1 MSDRPFLHYN
11 DLVLVSDVDDRS
23 GTRRTYENHPGDELA
38 YKLLHNSRIL
48 LKITYLL
55 SIKAM
60 SAATSKRI
68 MQSMY
73 LFEWLEKTEPKFAA
87 ILFITFFLYPFRGLI
102 SEAKICGLQIRW
114 FGSITVF
121 FKNADLFDQ
130 CQKMRGPDFYWVSYK
145 SMCVSISAT
154 CREDTLWSCLWID
167 REEHPANIYAGGCPI
182 GVGHDGER
190 GA

>member
-1 MSDRPFLHYN
+1 MSDLPFLHYN
-11 DLVLVSDVDDRS
+11 DLVLVSDVYDRS
-23 GTRRTYENHPGDELA
+23 RTRRADKYHPGDELA

-55 SIKAM
+55 SIKAI

-87 ILFITFFLYPFRGLI
+87 ILFITFFFYPFRGLI
-102 SEAKICGLQIRW
+102 SEAKIYGLQIRW
-114 FGSITVF
+114 FGSIPVF

-130 CQKMRGPDFYWVSYK
+130 CQKMNRQNS
-145 SMCVSISAT
+145 
-154 CREDTLWSCLWID
+154 
-167 REEHPANIYAGGCPI
+167 PI
-182 GVGHDGER
+182 L
-190 GA
+190 